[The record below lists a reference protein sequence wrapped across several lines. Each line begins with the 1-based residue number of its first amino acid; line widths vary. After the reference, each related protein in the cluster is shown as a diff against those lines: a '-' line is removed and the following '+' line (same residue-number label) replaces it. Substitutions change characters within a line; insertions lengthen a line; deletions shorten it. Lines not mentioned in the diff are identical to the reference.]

1 MMMID
6 DALIE
11 KKNSKIL
18 NFLKK
23 KKKRFINNI
32 IKKFQRMDVVILY
45 T

>member
-1 MMMID
+1 MID

-11 KKNSKIL
+11 KKNSKIK
-18 NFLKK
+18 FFEKK